1 MHHEGTSEQAIEGK
15 AGLYLLHAQQDSMDT
30 RENQGQLTSLFRTAY
45 RTISA
50 VL

>member
-1 MHHEGTSEQAIEGK
+1 LLCVQEDLSVTS
-15 AGLYLLHAQQDSMDT
+15 SSRDT
-30 RENQGQLTSLFRTAY
+30 RENQGQLTSRFRTAY